1 MGAAASSPQGPA
13 AAASTSQGPATTA
26 RDQLDPAAASN
37 DDMDGRS
44 LLSAQHNPGIQ
55 EEGPRSRSERASVR
69 PIGTFSATA
78 IVVLQNIV
86 GVGTLSFAKAFADA
100 SLVPPPPPP
109 APPPPTPT
117 TASTPQV
124 PGVVV
129 LLASYGLGILSSVT
143 IVACLEASQQQTF
156 LGIVEHL
163 FNRRAAVCVELA
175 VGLTTFCST
184 LGTDLRLKPSTGNLS
199 LGVLPTRPNRT
210 AYMIDIV
217 DALSHFIG
225 AFNSNAFLTSR
236 LFAAL
241 CVCVPCVVLTSFRDL
256 TRLKPFSACGVLG
269 LLFASLVVLF
279 CCATNPSDYAP
290 DEAPQLAAF
299 APDFFNSL
307 SIGVLSF
314 AMQYNVRATPA
325 TPTRPPATRR
335 PMPFRPP
342 HPPARCRVSSTS
354 LASARATRARRP
366 AACRPSPRS
375 GRSSSGPSPSP
386 TPSR

>member
-1 MGAAASSPQGPA
+1 MGAAVSSPQGPA

-26 RDQLDPAAASN
+26 HDQLDPAAAH
-37 DDMDGRS
+37 DMDGRS

-55 EEGPRSRSERASVR
+55 EEGPSSSERASVR

-109 APPPPTPT
+109 APPPTTTT

-184 LGTDLRLKPSTGNLS
+184 LGTDLRLKPSTRG
-199 LGVLPTRPNRT
+199 
-210 AYMIDIV
+210 
-217 DALSHFIG
+217 
-225 AFNSNAFLTSR
+225 
-236 LFAAL
+236 
-241 CVCVPCVVLTSFRDL
+241 
-256 TRLKPFSACGVLG
+256 
-269 LLFASLVVLF
+269 
-279 CCATNPSDYAP
+279 
-290 DEAPQLAAF
+290 
-299 APDFFNSL
+299 
-307 SIGVLSF
+307 
-314 AMQYNVRATPA
+314 
-325 TPTRPPATRR
+325 
-335 PMPFRPP
+335 
-342 HPPARCRVSSTS
+342 S
-354 LASARATRARRP
+354 LA
-366 AACRPSPRS
+366 
-375 GRSSSGPSPSP
+375 
-386 TPSR
+386 